1 MMPRSFAQRSIGA
14 IVAAATLLVCEAAL
28 ASNKVAL
35 VIGNSAYRNVA
46 YLPNP
51 LNDAR
56 EVGNALDRLGFSVT
70 RLHNATYDQMR
81 RAFLDFGRTARDA
94 EMALV
99 FFAGHG
105 IEIAGEN
112 WLIPIDAELK
122 SDTDVE
128 HEALGLKGVML
139 TVENTGKLGLVILD
153 ACRNNPF
160 AAKMKQATRTRA
172 VTRGLVQVEPNA
184 NVLVAYAARDGTL
197 AADGEG
203 RHSPFTVALLKHI
216 ETPGLEINF
225 LFRNVRDDVMRATN
239 RVQQPY
245 VYGSLSRDAIYLKTA
260 AATDSAVPPAA
271 SAPAARTPEFEVAY
285 WNSIKDSSNVV
296 EFESYLKAYPNGA
309 FAALARLRIAE
320 LKTKAATERQ
330 VATPP
335 SGPSAPAVKR
345 GKCFSFQ
352 GRQFCE

>member
-1 MMPRSFAQRSIGA
+1 MILRPLAHRCIAM
-14 IVAAATLLVCEAAL
+14 VAAIAVAVLFCSPAL
-28 ASNKVAL
+28 ASGKVAL

-51 LNDAR
+51 VHDAR
-56 EVGNALDRLGFSVT
+56 EIGNALERLGFTVT
-70 RLHNATYDQMR
+70 RVNDASYDQMR
-81 RAFLDFGRTARDA
+81 RAFLDFGRRARDA

-105 IEIAGEN
+105 IEVGGEN

-139 TVENTGKLGLVILD
+139 TVEQTSKLGLVILD

-160 AAKMKQATRTRA
+160 AAKMKQSTRTRSVA
-172 VTRGLVQVEPNA
+172 RGLVQVEPNA

-197 AADGEG
+197 AADGDG
-203 RHSPFTVALLKHI
+203 RHSPFTIALLRHI

-239 RVQQPY
+239 RAQQPY
-245 VYGSLSRDAIYLKTA
+245 VYGSLSRDAIFLKPGGPGTA
-260 AATDSAVPPAA
+260 QPPAVG
-271 SAPAARTPEFEVAY
+271 AAEFELAY
-285 WNSIKDSSNVV
+285 WNSIKDSVNVV

-320 LKTKAATERQ
+320 LRKKASPEPP
-330 VATPP
+330 VAAPR
-335 SGPSAPAVKR
+335 SGPAPK
-345 GKCFSFQ
+345 GKCFEIQ
-352 GRQFCE
+352 GRKFCE